1 MRQEASVITLTE
13 EHSPFI
19 PNFRYPN
26 SNISLLLYKC
36 LSWTGLVE
44 EPSRHLLDRIS
55 ATAFKITIILVNLD
69 LLISSGVSFHSLDWK
84 MKITNLAISMLVAGT
99 YLAMYSKRNL
109 LSVTLHNLGSSFTEK
124 KINFYLTIIFFLPAV
139 LSTFRVIAYHDS
151 LMSIRFETYGY
162 TIENGWLRIMLLSLK
177 SLLYVLV
184 RPTFTSLVTL
194 CYCILCQHCCSRI
207 NFLTEKV
214 LQFSA
219 EEFSPTRQI
228 GILREK
234 AKINKLLESVQ
245 AIFSM
250 PSLLLIATHFLSFV
264 SLIRSTIE
272 VAGESFLSYKSMEA
286 MIRTFIDFYCL
297 FFMLWI
303 ASGIFVQMKKLK
315 REFCE
320 KVRARLLHNG
330 NLREIQPKGKL
341 FGQSEFV
348 FTGCDIILYKRS
360 TLLSISGTLLI
371 YALFETV
378 AKNQEKPLY

>member
-13 EHSPFI
+13 EHSPVI

-26 SNISLLLYKC
+26 SNIPILLYKC

-44 EPSRHLLDRIS
+44 EPSRHLLDRVS

-84 MKITNLAISMLVAGT
+84 MTITNLAISMLVDGT

-124 KINFYLTIIFFLPAV
+124 KINFYLTIIFCLPAV

-151 LMSIRFETYGY
+151 LMSIRFEIYGY

-194 CYCILCQHCCSRI
+194 CYSILCQHCCSRI

-214 LQFSA
+214 LQFSP

-234 AKINKLLESVQ
+234 AKIDKLLESVQ

-272 VAGESFLSYKSMEA
+272 VAVESFLSYKNMEA
-286 MIRTFIDFYCL
+286 VIRTFIDFYCL

-303 ASGIFVQMKKLK
+303 ASGVFVQMKKLK
-315 REFCE
+315 RGFSE

-348 FTGCDIILYKRS
+348 FTRCDIILYKRS

-371 YALFETV
+371 YAFFETV